1 MNDRSKATSRPA
13 RPGRRR
19 RFARAALAALFW
31 TACAAGPAVVAAQT
45 SGSQTSGSGTVVPGV
60 TVRAPKQ
67 PPAPTPL
74 PSVEQRDFVRSHA
87 APSRIGHMTRWRQPV
102 CPTTLG
108 LDPAMNQFVTD
119 RIKAV
124 AAEVGAP
131 QGNCKSDVVIVFTA
145 KPQALMDSVRKKAP
159 ALLGFHYPAQ
169 AKRLAT
175 VTRPIQAWYVTATSS
190 SASRAGLGGLAAG
203 QLSGALGAGAQD
215 GPGVGI
221 DDSDAPVA
229 GGCAGSHFSDCLS
242 NQIVAVVV
250 VADRNEVAD
259 HTIGSI
265 ADYIAMMVL
274 TKVDQGQDCSE
285 LDSISN
291 LMAGK
296 CDAAAVRPQ
305 ALTLADLAYL
315 KALYSI
321 NMTEVMWVQRDSV
334 ADIMAKVMAGH

>member
-1 MNDRSKATSRPA
+1 M
-13 RPGRRR
+13 
-19 RFARAALAALFW
+19 RAALASVFW
-31 TACAAGPAVVAAQT
+31 TACAAQPAIATA
-45 SGSQTSGSGTVVPGV
+45 QTSGSGTVVPGV
-60 TVRAPKQ
+60 TVTAPKP

-87 APSRIGHMTRWRQPV
+87 APSVIGHMTRWRQPV

-108 LDPAMNQFVTD
+108 LDPAMNQFITD
-119 RIKAV
+119 RVKAV

-131 QGNCKSDVVIVFTA
+131 QVSGPQGKCKSDVVIVFTS
-145 KPQALMDSVRKKAP
+145 KPQVLMDAVRKKAP

-175 VTRPIQAWYVTATSS
+175 VSHPIQAWYVTATSS
-190 SASRAGLGGLAAG
+190 SASKGGMGGLGAG

-215 GPGVGI
+215 GPGVAI
-221 DDSDAPVA
+221 DDSDGAMP
-229 GGCAGSHFSDCLS
+229 GGCAGSRFTDCLN

-250 VADRNEVAD
+250 VADRGQVEG

-274 TKVDQGQDCSE
+274 TKEDPSQDCSA

-291 LMAGK
+291 LMAAK
-296 CDAAAVRPQ
+296 CDAAARPE

-321 NMTEVMWVQRDSV
+321 NMAEVMWVQRDSV